1 MAQIIDGKQI
11 SQQLREGMKQEVA
24 ELIEQGIK
32 PCLAV
37 IIVGED
43 PASKVYVR
51 NKERACKQLG
61 MDSILLRLPEETSQ
75 QELLERVR
83 TLNADPAV
91 NGILVQLPLPKHLDE
106 QEVLREISPEKDVD
120 GFHALNAG
128 RLLLGEQCTV
138 ACTPA
143 GCLELIRSTGV
154 NISGAE
160 AVVVGRSNIVGKPM
174 ALLLLQQ
181 NATVTVCHSRT
192 RNLGDITRRADILVA
207 AVGKPRMIT
216 GDMIKPGAV
225 VIDVGINRVDG
236 KLVGDVDFESACEV
250 AGWITPVP
258 GGVGPMTI
266 TGLMRNTIDAT
277 RRQHGIK

>member
-83 TLNADPAV
+83 ALNSDPAV

-160 AVVVGRSNIVGKPM
+160 AVVVGRSNIVDVYKRQVIGM
-174 ALLLLQQ
+174 ARPVLTL
-181 NATVTVCHSRT
+181 T
-192 RNLGDITRRADILVA
+192 A
-207 AVGKPRMIT
+207 AYLSYK
-216 GDMIKPGAV
+216 AC
-225 VIDVGINRVDG
+225 
-236 KLVGDVDFESACEV
+236 SA
-250 AGWITPVP
+250 AAQAL
-258 GGVGPMTI
+258 GGVQLG
-266 TGLMRNTIDAT
+266 GLCE
-277 RRQHGIK
+277 GIGRVLRTLMIAVLGAAAIAIMLLGALNASARTLFAA